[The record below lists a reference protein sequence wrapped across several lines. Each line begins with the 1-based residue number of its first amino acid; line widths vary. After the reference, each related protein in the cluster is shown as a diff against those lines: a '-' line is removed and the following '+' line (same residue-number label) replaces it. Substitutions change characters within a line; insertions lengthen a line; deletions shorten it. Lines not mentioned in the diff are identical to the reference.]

1 MGASVIAFWPGITEE
16 QIDGQ
21 PGFWNDCKAWG
32 DFMAEREDE
41 PEVKGIIVELG
52 AGPILTF
59 TTDGVSDDEVDWV
72 TPRQLYD
79 AAAHLEEAIRS
90 KRPGTE
96 RVLAVYERNANSL
109 DPVEEEFIR
118 DLEDIKAIASWAE
131 HEGAQVMTLEVNW

>member
-1 MGASVIAFWPGITEE
+1 MGASVIAYWPGITEE

-32 DFMAEREDE
+32 DFMAERENE
-41 PEVKGIIVELG
+41 PEVKRIIVELG
-52 AGPILTF
+52 AEAILTF

-72 TPRQLYD
+72 TPRQLYN
-79 AAAHLEEAIRS
+79 AATQLEWAIRR
-90 KRPGTE
+90 KQPGIE
-96 RVLAVYERNANSL
+96 RVLAVYERNANRA

-131 HEGAQVMTLEVNW
+131 QEGAEVMTLEVNW